1 MIAAVSLNALQQA
14 ESVIVYLMHLFQIPR
29 LWNQLK
35 NATSLYFHVHRS
47 IASCLVLFKSEVEAD
62 DAVGVPKEPKDKLGV
77 KAAITNRYD
86 KTVLLQKRVVVG
98 VGQSACG
105 VTGFR

>member
-1 MIAAVSLNALQQA
+1 MF
-14 ESVIVYLMHLFQIPR
+14 IV
-29 LWNQLK
+29 QLP
-35 NATSLYFHVHRS
+35 
-47 IASCLVLFKSEVEAD
+47 SCLVLFKSEVEAE

-105 VTGFR
+105 VTGICRVISSRTVRKTSIFH